1 MRSPNDHEGG
11 ITAIA
16 FSSDGRLL
24 ASGDLRNG
32 RGNVI
37 VRELGTNAAP
47 RVHKL
52 AAGVSS
58 LSFSPDSSL
67 LVAGTEKGQIVL
79 LTRQIRCVL
88 NDWQLRLAQAEED
101 QCLAS
106 CLRSCFR
113 AGL

>member
-79 LTRQIRCVL
+79 LTRQ
-88 NDWQLRLAQAEED
+88 
-101 QCLAS
+101 
-106 CLRSCFR
+106 
-113 AGL
+113 